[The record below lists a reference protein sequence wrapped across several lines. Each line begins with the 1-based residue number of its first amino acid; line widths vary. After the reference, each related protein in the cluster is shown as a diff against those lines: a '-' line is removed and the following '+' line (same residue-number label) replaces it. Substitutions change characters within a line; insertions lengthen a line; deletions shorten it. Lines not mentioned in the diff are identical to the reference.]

1 MDELEHLSLH
11 DVSVVSP
18 IATEHVHRYE
28 LAREVFERAGVS
40 RVLDLGCGSGYGAT
54 MLAEAGF
61 EVVAI
66 DNNATA
72 IDEARRSLAGFTDCD
87 VQDAEAVDHLESV
100 SLDEYDA
107 IVAIEVL
114 EHLDHLESAA
124 SRLAEFA
131 ASGRTLVV
139 SVPNSKYYGEKN
151 EFHATDFDLRAAKA
165 LFDQIGEHDFI
176 EQHPAEGSMML
187 GTEVEHPAD
196 ERVVLVGNAEENAA
210 HHFIGVFNCP
220 GFAHTVSARMAFLAA
235 PQHSRY
241 MRVLEVANRR
251 LWHENARLG
260 RELIYTDSDRSTK
273 RGSAAASELRRN
285 EADAIK
291 YRDDEVTALYEALE
305 ATHSSF
311 SWRITRPLRAI
322 KGAARRSGA

>member
-1 MDELEHLSLH
+1 MDELEHLSLQ

-28 LAREVFERAGVS
+28 LAREVFGKSDVR

-54 MLAEAGF
+54 MLAEAGLD
-61 EVVAI
+61 VTAI
-66 DNNATA
+66 DNNAEA
-72 IDEARRSLAGFTDCD
+72 IEEARRSLAGFSDCD
-87 VQDAEAVDHLESV
+87 VQQVDAVEHLETV

-114 EHLDHLESAA
+114 EHLDQLESAA
-124 SRLAEFA
+124 ARLSKFA
-131 ASGRTLVV
+131 DAGCTLVL
-139 SVPNSKYYGEKN
+139 SVPNSKYYGEENK
-151 EFHATDFDLRAAKA
+151 FHATDFDLRAAQT
-165 LFDQIGEHDFI
+165 LFDAIGDHELI

-187 GTEVEHPAD
+187 GPEVEQPED
-196 ERVVLVGNAEENAA
+196 ERVVLVGNAHANSA

-220 GFAHTVSARMAFLAA
+220 GFASTLSARMAFLAA

-260 RELIYTDSDRSTK
+260 RELTYSESDLSTK

-291 YRDDEVTALYEALE
+291 YRDEEVTALYEALE
-305 ATHSSF
+305 GTHSSF
-311 SWRITRPLRAI
+311 SWRVTRPLRAI
-322 KGAARRSGA
+322 KGATRRSGT